1 MTLGQ
6 SSSIGGSIS
15 QKKIELFG
23 QTWTGRKSKAW
34 CESFLK
40 DVTISYR
47 SKPNGELKNHTV
59 KFHRKLEGNLQG
71 LFKELANH
79 PDYYIHEF
87 STYDYRNVVG
97 SSTPK
102 LSNHSYGIA
111 FDLNP
116 HYNPYIKNGVV
127 KGGANIYNSTLSMRS
142 SSNWVV
148 QTCAKYG
155 FGWGGWYKDYM
166 HFSYFDGR

>member
-1 MTLGQ
+1 MH
-6 SSSIGGSIS
+6 S
-15 QKKIELFG
+15 K
-23 QTWTGRKSKAW
+23 RKLTDVGT
-34 CESFLK
+34 SFLK

-79 PDYYIHEF
+79 PDFYIHEF
-87 STYDYRNVVG
+87 GTYDYRNVVG

-111 FDLNP
+111 
-116 HYNPYIKNGVV
+116 YIY
-127 KGGANIYNSTLSMRS
+127 A
-142 SSNWVV
+142 
-148 QTCAKYG
+148 
-155 FGWGGWYKDYM
+155 
-166 HFSYFDGR
+166 FSGIV